1 MDTSALKQK
10 AEKCIKSNNLEL
22 AQKIFLQ
29 ILQVDPQDVETRKNL
44 RAVNLKVLENSN
56 GKSSFQLKAAGLN
69 LKLSMAGKNYEK
81 IINLIDQLLETD
93 PNNSKLLI
101 KQGQAAL
108 ELKYI
113 DTAACIFEFAANAD
127 TKAIEPLRY
136 LAKLYSE
143 KGGRDNLKKA
153 TQFSQMMREID
164 PRNKEIQDLARKLDA
179 DLAQLPFN
187 EQKSFT
193 EGLANKDET
202 EQREKEE
209 QLIHSDKDA
218 ELAVKQLRQ
227 KITED
232 PKNPKT
238 FEKLGDVLLR
248 LRKSSEAKEAYANA
262 LALNPANTII
272 QVKLG
277 NIDINEIVWK
287 IQKIK
292 EQIDADPNNA
302 ELKANLH
309 KLEVEKYKL
318 SVVEFEKRVENQPT
332 VNSYKFELAKLYFQ
346 DRKKTNDAIK
356 LLQTTSKEPTYR
368 TDSLIYL
375 GKLFNMTGDCDLA
388 VDQFNEAL
396 KSLAGFDNRKK
407 DTLYSKADALEKL
420 GKLDEAKQTFQSIM
434 VEDIG
439 FRDVSKR
446 VDALK
451 EKLK

>member
-10 AEKCIKSNNLEL
+10 AEKCIKSQNFEL
-22 AQKIFLQ
+22 AQKVFLQ
-29 ILQVDPQDVETRKNL
+29 ILQVDPQDIETRKNL
-44 RAVNLKVLENSN
+44 RAVNLKVLENNN
-56 GKSSFQLKAAGLN
+56 GKNSFQLKNASLN
-69 LKLSMAGKNYEK
+69 FKLNIAGKNYAK
-81 IINLIDQLLETD
+81 IITLIDQILVSD
-93 PNNSKLLI
+93 PNNVKLLI

-108 ELKYI
+108 ELKHF
-113 DTAACIFEFAANAD
+113 DTAACIFEFASNAD
-127 TKAIEPLRY
+127 TKSLEPLKY
-136 LAKLYSE
+136 LATIYSE

-164 PRNKEIQDLARKLDA
+164 PRNKEIQDLCRKLDA
-179 DLAQLPFN
+179 DLAQLPF
-187 EQKSFT
+187 EKTVF
-193 EGLANKDET
+193 EGLVSKEET
-202 EQREKEE
+202 VEREKEE
-209 QLIHSDKDA
+209 QLIHTDKDA
-218 ELAVKQLRQ
+218 EHLVKQL
-227 KITED
+227 KKAISED

-248 LRKSSEAKEAYANA
+248 LRKTVEAKEAYGNS

-287 IQKIK
+287 IQKVK
-292 EQIDADPNNA
+292 EQLDADPQNA

-309 KLEVEKYKL
+309 KLEVEKYKY
-318 SVVEFEKRVENQPT
+318 SVIEFEKRVENQPT
-332 VNSYKFELAKLYFQ
+332 VNSYKFDLAKLYFQ
-346 DRKKTNDAIK
+346 DKKKSNEAIR
-356 LLQTTSKEPTYR
+356 LLQITSKEPTYR

-375 GKLFNMTGDCDLA
+375 GKLFNNSGDCDLA

-396 KSLAGFDNRKK
+396 KALAGFDSRKK

-420 GKLDEAKQTFQSIM
+420 GKLEESKTTFQSIM

-446 VDALK
+446 VEVLK